1 MLRFDP
7 TRLISL
13 AMLATVCGCAHH
25 WGLSNLVSGDLPM
38 RPNPMIVPVSDREF
52 VWNQVVD
59 AVDDYFKIARE
70 ERVRV
75 VGGVLTEGQIDT
87 FPTTASTWLE
97 PWRRDSTPGV
107 ERLHSTLQSV
117 RRQAHVRVMP
127 VANGYSIEVT
137 VLKELEDVNRAENS
151 TVGAAT
157 LRHDGTLVRV
167 ETGLE
172 TLPVTLGWIPLG
184 RDASLEQQILA
195 EIYARVIR
203 GGRHSGI

>member
-1 MLRFDP
+1 
-7 TRLISL
+7 
-13 AMLATVCGCAHH
+13 
-25 WGLSNLVSGDLPM
+25 
-38 RPNPMIVPVSDREF
+38 MIVPVSDREF

-59 AVDDYFKIARE
+59 AVDDYFKVARE
-70 ERVRV
+70 DRVRV
-75 VGGVLTEGQIDT
+75 VGGMLTEGQIDT
-87 FPTTASTWLE
+87 FPLTSATWLE
-97 PWRRDSTPGV
+97 PWRRDSTPGA
-107 ERLHSTLQSV
+107 ERLHSTLQSI

-167 ETGLE
+167 ETGPQ

-184 RDASLEQQILA
+184 RDPSLEQQILA
-195 EIYARVIR
+195 EIHARVINYR
-203 GGRHSGI
+203 SNGI